1 MSSEPIDVVE
11 IVDGVVK
18 AVLASQTP
26 AVPSVIA
33 TAIAHLVFAEA
44 GARYS
49 EYRAQILACVCERM
63 KLFSGVN
70 KNG

>member
-1 MSSEPIDVVE
+1 MSEPIDVLA

-33 TAIAHLVFAEA
+33 TAISNLLFREA
-44 GARYS
+44 GDHYS
-49 EYRAQILACVCERM
+49 EYRSQVLACVCERM

>member
-1 MSSEPIDVVE
+1 MSSEPIDLLAV
-11 IVDGVVK
+11 VDGVVK
-18 AVLASQTP
+18 ATLASETP

-33 TAIAHLVFAEA
+33 TSIANLLFREA

-49 EYRAQILACVCERM
+49 EYRAQVLACVVERM
-63 KLFSGVN
+63 KLFSGV